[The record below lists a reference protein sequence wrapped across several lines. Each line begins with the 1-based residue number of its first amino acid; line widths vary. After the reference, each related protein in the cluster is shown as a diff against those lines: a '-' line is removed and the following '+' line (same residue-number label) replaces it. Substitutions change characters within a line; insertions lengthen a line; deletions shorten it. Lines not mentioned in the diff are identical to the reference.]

1 MSPGPGAPRSTG
13 HSDSTNPNEMPETSV
28 QHGKTFAENIDIL
41 FDEIVLAEHWG
52 RPSLLLAVHKSK
64 FGQDK
69 AEQDLEQRLLKE
81 GFQVDRI
88 VFNDRRSDIAQLMR
102 EAAPGPKRVF
112 FLSNIDWGGGEDG
125 RQAYRGLNLHREL
138 FVDEAIKAVFWLTVN
153 EAANLPRFAPDF
165 WAFRH
170 RVVEFVSQ
178 RAAGKVH
185 LPAGILAWGV
195 QPSADPFDNAKAGIE
210 AREELLRR
218 LPDTLEALSARVE
231 LHDALGYLHWT
242 KGDLDRAGQELEKGL
257 KTAGSYDMAEHKAS
271 LLNGLGIIRYE
282 GGDPKQA
289 LERFTDGLRYRSS
302 SRVLLINISAADCM
316 LGRIQE
322 ALAAGQKAVRA
333 NPSEA
338 DTWRRLGYIQNA
350 AGRPDEAINCMAKA
364 AELAPRA
371 AEHRL
376 ALAVLYNLVD
386 RPDDAR
392 LQVARA
398 QELAGE
404 EAGPLVRVIQ
414 MAALGKTEDARESLA
429 AAVGAGRIAMH
440 EVRRDLNLGLLFE
453 ADELEELQG

>member
-1 MSPGPGAPRSTG
+1 
-13 HSDSTNPNEMPETSV
+13 MPETNV
-28 QHGKTFAENIDIL
+28 QHGKTFDENIDIL
-41 FDEIVLAEHWG
+41 FDEIVLAEQWG

-69 AEQDLEQRLLKE
+69 AETDLEKRLVEE

-88 VFNDRRSDIAQLMR
+88 VFNDRRSDIAHLLR
-102 EAAPGPKRVF
+102 EAAPSAKRVF
-112 FLSNIDWGGGEDG
+112 FISNVDWGGGDDG

-178 RAAGKVH
+178 RAGGKVH
-185 LPAGILAWGV
+185 LPTGILAWGV
-195 QPSADPFDNAKAGIE
+195 QPSADPFDSAAAGIE

-231 LHDALGYLHWT
+231 LHGSLGYLHWS
-242 KGDLDRAGQELEKGL
+242 KADLVRASQEFEEGLE
-257 KTAGSYDMAEHKAS
+257 TAGTYDMAEHKAS
-271 LLNGLGIIRYE
+271 LLNGIGIIHYE
-282 GGDPKQA
+282 RGDPKTA
-289 LERFTDGLRYRSS
+289 LEKFTEGLKYRSS
-302 SRVLLINISAADCM
+302 SRVLLINVSAADCM

-333 NPSEA
+333 NPTEA

-350 AGRPDEAINCMAKA
+350 AGRPDEAINCIAKA

-371 AEHRL
+371 PEHRVS
-376 ALAVLYNLVD
+376 LAVMYNLVD

-392 LQVARA
+392 LQLTRAR
-398 QELAGE
+398 ELGHDE
-404 EAGPLVRVIQ
+404 TGPLLMVIQ
-414 MAALGKTEDARESLA
+414 EAALGKVEEARGMLA
-429 AAVGAGRIAMH
+429 AAVAAGTIAKH
-440 EVRRDLNLGLLFE
+440 EVRRDLNLALLFE
-453 ADELEELQG
+453 AGELEEMLG